1 MKVKSLNTY
10 VGSPVERVEDLRFL
24 RGQGVYIGD
33 FELRRDLF
41 LNCAHALFD
50 VELFEQRQLLRDI
63 HV

>member
-1 MKVKSLNTY
+1 
-10 VGSPVERVEDLRFL
+10 LRIRKL
-24 RGQGVYIGD
+24 RGHIFLQLLLDLGD

-50 VELFEQRQLLRDI
+50 VELFEQRLLLRDI